1 MGDPSMTHEAP
12 TPMILDDPAA
22 RRDPDHEADRDAFAA
37 RLGEM
42 VLAAM
47 ETQSVYLGERLGL
60 FASLRAAGP
69 ATSAQLSERTGVH
82 ERYAREWL
90 EQQAA
95 AGILTVDDASAA
107 PGERVFALPSGHAEV
122 LLDAESPYLVG
133 PLTRMTAAMG
143 AQLPALQAAYRT
155 GAGIDWADYGP
166 DMIEA
171 QEAVNRP
178 QFQHFVADWI
188 DALPDV
194 AERLRVGGARVADV
208 ACGTGW
214 SSIWIARHF
223 PGSTVDGIDVD
234 AGSIERATANAAAE
248 GMTDRVTFRFADAAA
263 ADGAGQYDLVT
274 IFEAL
279 HDMSRPAEVLAAA
292 RRLLAPGGAVLIA
305 DERVAETFAAPSD
318 DDRLFYGYSVLAC
331 LPNGLYDAPSRG
343 TGTVLRPAVVEAL
356 AREAGFRG
364 FSVLPIEHD
373 AFRFYRLDP

>member
-1 MGDPSMTHEAP
+1 MTTTTIDH
-12 TPMILDDPAA
+12 AA
-22 RRDPDHEADRDAFAA
+22 LRRDPDHDAARDAFAA

-42 VLAAM
+42 VLATM
-47 ETQSVYLGERLGL
+47 ETQTIYLGERLGL
-60 FASLRAAGP
+60 YAALRDGGP
-69 ATSAQLSERTGVH
+69 ATAAQLAERTGTH
-82 ERYAREWL
+82 ERYVREWL

-95 AGILTVDDASAA
+95 AGILTVDDATKA
-107 PGERVFALPSGHAEV
+107 PADRVFALPSGHAEA
-122 LLDAESPYLVG
+122 LLDVESPYLVG
-133 PLTRMTAAMG
+133 PLARMAQATADRARD
-143 AQLPALQAAYRT
+143 LQTVFRT
-155 GAGIDWADYGP
+155 GGGIDWADYGP

-188 DALPDV
+188 DALPDI

-248 GMTDRVTFRFADAAA
+248 GMSDRVTFRFADAAA

-279 HDMSRPAEVLAAA
+279 PDMSRPAEVLAAA
-292 RRLLAPGGAVLIA
+292 RRLLAPGGAVLIG
-305 DERVAETFAAPSD
+305 DERVAETFEAPSD
-318 DDRLFYGYSVLAC
+318 QDRMFYGYSVLAC
-331 LPNGLYDAPSRG
+331 LANGLYDTPSVG
-343 TGTVLRPAVVEAL
+343 TGTVLRPTAVEAI
-356 AREAGFRG
+356 AREAGFSG
-364 FSVLPIEHD
+364 VTILPVEHD